1 MKKNAFKKII
11 STFIVCLLLFSVIVT
26 PVAAQIGFSDDG
38 SQVWDQDTY
47 NQSTDVA
54 ATSDPEANLPFLFA
68 VFATTWLAF
77 FAYLYYVSQRQ
88 ASLKRELE
96 ELQSIING
104 DSNEKR

>member
-11 STFIVCLLLFSVIVT
+11 STFIVCLLLLSIIVT
-26 PVAAQIGFSDDG
+26 PVAAQQGAY
-38 SQVWDQDTY
+38 DQS
-47 NQSTDVA
+47 NDVSSA
-54 ATSDPEANLPFLFA
+54 SNPEANLPFLFA

-88 ASLKRELE
+88 TSIKRELE
-96 ELQSIING
+96 ELRRIIDG